1 MADKKTSEQYIAPPK
16 YEFTD
21 PKDIEGGCKCDEV
34 KSSWYKCSGDG
45 CAKAGG
51 ACRLVVQAPDD
62 PQLRLHT
69 EKKKD
74 EEKSPDDKET
84 FWKGAP
90 GWSIFCVC
98 LKYTGKEPT
107 DEDKKKWPKLPKW
120 EVPGFKGVGKLCGPP
135 LLAGGKWR
143 CNGKDCYLVGIEK
156 QGDTKLKKLADPG
169 HGVHE
174 NDVKSYFGLFCAQL
188 ES

>member
-16 YEFTD
+16 YEFSD

-62 PQLRLHT
+62 HQLRLHT
-69 EKKKD
+69 VKKKH
-74 EEKSPDDKET
+74 EEKSPDGKET
-84 FWKGAP
+84 VCKGAP

-98 LKYTGKEPT
+98 LKYTGKEPR
-107 DEDKKKWPKLPKW
+107 DEDNKNWPKW
-120 EVPGFKGVGKLCGPP
+120 EVPGFKGVSKLCGPP
-135 LLAGGKWR
+135 LLAGGKSP
-143 CNGKDCYLVGIEK
+143 CNGKDCYLDGIEK
-156 QGDTKLKKLADPG
+156 PSDTKLKKLA
-169 HGVHE
+169 H
-174 NDVKSYFGLFCAQL
+174 
-188 ES
+188 